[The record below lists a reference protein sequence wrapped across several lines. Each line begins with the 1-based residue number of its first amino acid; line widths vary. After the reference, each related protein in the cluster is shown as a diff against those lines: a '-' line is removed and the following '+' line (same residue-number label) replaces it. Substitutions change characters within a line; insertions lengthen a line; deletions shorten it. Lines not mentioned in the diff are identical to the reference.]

1 MTALAEVPEIV
12 SNVPGTYPYGV
23 WRERHPRLLARI
35 RDAHLYPPPIRDAL
49 DALCEETVHGVV
61 TALPRTAHDHDTW
74 AVWCR
79 DHLGKPWPD
88 APFLWAEGYFY
99 RRLLEAVDYF
109 RPGPWFGHDPFGF
122 LKSEDLQGYA
132 PERPDDDRPGAE
144 RAQRLLLGSL
154 WGNLN
159 DLGYSIGR
167 DQAGVGEVGL
177 VADDSAAVWGVLR
190 PDAGLALVVVAD
202 NAGQE
207 IIADLAL
214 IDFLLATGRAGTVT
228 LHVKP
233 QPTFVSDAITADVH
247 TALRLLPAPVAGR
260 LRAAAAA
267 GRLTLSTHAFYC
279 APYSYHHA
287 PADLL
292 AAFGAA
298 DLTILKGDLNY
309 RRLVGDRHW
318 PATTPFVTAAGYF
331 PGRVVT
337 LRTLK
342 SDVVVGLAPDTLAA
356 LDATG
361 GPWRTTATHALIQ
374 ANLRPE

>member
-1 MTALAEVPEIV
+1 MTALADVPEIL

-23 WRERHPRLLARI
+23 WRRRHPRLLARI
-35 RDAHLYPPPIRDAL
+35 RDAHLYPPHLRDAL
-49 DALCEETVHGVV
+49 DALCEETVQGVI
-61 TALPRTAHDHDTW
+61 TALPRTAHDHGTW
-74 AVWCR
+74 DAWCR
-79 DHLGKPWPD
+79 EHLGKPWPD

-122 LKSEDLQGYA
+122 LKTEDLQGYA
-132 PERPDDDRPGAE
+132 PEPLDDDLPEPE
-144 RAQRLLLGSL
+144 RAQQLLLGSL

-159 DLGYSIGR
+159 DLGFKVGGEH
-167 DQAGVGEVGL
+167 AGADAVGL
-177 VADDSAAVWGVLR
+177 VADESAAVWGVLR
-190 PDAGLALVVVAD
+190 RDAGLALVVVAD

-207 IIADLAL
+207 IIADLIL
-214 IDFLLATGRAGTVT
+214 IDFLLATGRAGTVA

-233 QPTFVSDAITADVH
+233 QPTFVSDATTSDVH
-247 TALRLLPAPVAGR
+247 TALRLLPAPVADR
-260 LRAAAAA
+260 LRAAAGA
-267 GRLTLSTHAFYC
+267 GRLTLDTHAFYC
-279 APYSYHHA
+279 APYPYDRA

-292 AAFGAA
+292 ATFAAA

-318 PATTPFVTAAGYF
+318 PATTPIVTAAGYF
-331 PGRVVT
+331 PGRFVT

-342 SDVVVGLAPDTLAA
+342 SDALVGVAPDTLAA

-361 GPWRTTATHALIQ
+361 EPWRTTATHALVQ
-374 ANLRPE
+374 TNLTPG